1 MKVFNNTPVDVFY
14 GIESASSGDCGNL
27 TAGDTADWPGYDN
40 QDNVTVTFSALPMST
55 PPEITPFKITIP
67 ETGSG
72 MAVTIGIS
80 QE

>member
-1 MKVFNNTPVDVFY
+1 MKLLNNTSVSVFY

-27 TAGDTADWPGYDN
+27 NSGETADWPTYDN
-40 QDNVTVTFSALPMST
+40 QDNVRVTFAASPAST

-72 MAVTIGIS
+72 MSVTIGIF